1 MHAATMVT
9 GKVKINMYSIIIRT
23 IFIVFKKFSN
33 IVSLLNNFMN
43 NSSQLRWWIIVCFQ
57 ILILS
62 LGVFFGIWTHIWE
75 VDVTRISFIII
86 SIWLVATVFIAR
98 CHLTSSVTR
107 KQFIPVGWFLAETCL
122 ALGMIGTVAGFLIM
136 MISAFTDINIGD
148 TASMQTALASMAL
161 GMGTALYTT
170 LVGLVSSLFIKSQ
183 LVNLENQ
190 T

>member
-1 MHAATMVT
+1 MH
-9 GKVKINMYSIIIRT
+9 
-23 IFIVFKKFSN
+23 
-33 IVSLLNNFMN
+33 

-62 LGVFFGIWTHIWE
+62 LGVFFGVWTHIWE
-75 VDVTRISFIII
+75 VDVTRISFIVI

-98 CHLTSSVTR
+98 CHFTASPAIKKR
-107 KQFIPVGWFLAETCL
+107 FIPVGWFLAETCL

-136 MISAFTDINIGD
+136 LISAFADINIGD
-148 TASMQTALASMAL
+148 TESMQAALASMAL

-170 LVGLVSSLFIKSQ
+170 LTGLVSSLFIKSQ

-190 T
+190 A

>member
-1 MHAATMVT
+1 
-9 GKVKINMYSIIIRT
+9 
-23 IFIVFKKFSN
+23 
-33 IVSLLNNFMN
+33 MN

-62 LGVFFGIWTHIWE
+62 LGVFFGVWTHIWE

-86 SIWLVATVFIAR
+86 SIWLVATVCIAR
-98 CHLTSSVTR
+98 CHLASLPATKERFV
-107 KQFIPVGWFLAETCL
+107 PVGWFLAETCL

-136 MISAFTDINIGD
+136 LISAFADINIGD
-148 TASMQTALASMAL
+148 TESMQAALSSMAL

>member
-1 MHAATMVT
+1 
-9 GKVKINMYSIIIRT
+9 
-23 IFIVFKKFSN
+23 
-33 IVSLLNNFMN
+33 MN

-62 LGVFFGIWTHIWE
+62 LGVFFGVWTHIWE

-86 SIWLVATVFIAR
+86 SIWLVATVCLAR
-98 CHLTSSVTR
+98 CHFTASPAA
-107 KQFIPVGWFLAETCL
+107 KQQFVPVGWFLAETCL

-136 MISAFTDINIGD
+136 LISAFADINIGD
-148 TASMQTALASMAL
+148 TESMQAVLASMAL

>member
-1 MHAATMVT
+1 M
-9 GKVKINMYSIIIRT
+9 K
-23 IFIVFKKFSN
+23 
-33 IVSLLNNFMN
+33 

-62 LGVFFGIWTHIWE
+62 LGVFFGVWTHIWE

-86 SIWLVATVFIAR
+86 SVWLITTAFAAR
-98 CHLTSSVTR
+98 CHFTDNAQTVKNFL
-107 KQFIPVGWFLAETCL
+107 PVGWFLAEACL

-136 MISAFTDINIGD
+136 LVSAFADINIGD
-148 TASMQTALASMAL
+148 TESMQTVLTSMAL

-190 T
+190 A